1 MKIKDV
7 LEKTTTFFKDKKIAS
22 ARLDA
27 EILISFGLN
36 LKRIDLYLK
45 HDQPLKDAELEDLRD
60 LVRRRGQGEP
70 VAYIIG
76 EKEFYGLTY
85 RVTSDVLI
93 PRPETEH
100 LVEKALEWIHKK
112 SFDHPVRVLD
122 LGCGSGCVGLS
133 IAARAENTIV
143 SLLDISEKALVVAQE
158 NVHLHKLNDR
168 VELIKSP
175 ASEVNWMDQS
185 GRTFKHKLF
194 DIVVANPPY
203 IDRQDPEVEKF
214 VRKFEPEV
222 ALFAEDEGFAML
234 KTWSEIYERFLSAE
248 AMMAME
254 IGSRQGT
261 EMYDHF
267 KMLGC
272 FHDVQ
277 IIQDLANHDRII
289 FGAKYG

>member
-36 LKRIDLYLK
+36 LKRIDLYIN
-45 HDQPLKDAELEDLRD
+45 HDQPLKEIELEDLRT
-60 LVRRRGQGEP
+60 LVKRRGMGEP

-76 EKEFYGLTY
+76 EKEFFGLPFK
-85 RVTSDVLI
+85 VNADVLI

-122 LGCGSGCVGLS
+122 LGCGSGCLGLS
-133 IAARAENTIV
+133 IAAKTKNTIV
-143 SLLDISEKALVVAQE
+143 SLLDVSEKALFVTQN
-158 NVHLHKLNDR
+158 NVHLHLLNER
-168 VELIKSP
+168 VELIKST
-175 ASEVNWMDQS
+175 ASDIQWMDES
-185 GRTFKHKLF
+185 SRKFKHKLF
-194 DIVVANPPY
+194 DIIISNPPY
-203 IDRQDPEVEKF
+203 IDRADPETEAF
-214 VRKFEPEV
+214 VRKFEPEI
-222 ALFAEDEGFAML
+222 ALFAEGNGYSFL
-234 KTWSEIYERFLSAE
+234 KSWSEIYEKFLSSE

-254 IGSRQGT
+254 IGYKQGT

-277 IIQDLANHDRII
+277 IIQDLANHDRIV

>member
-7 LEKTTTFFKDKKIAS
+7 LEKTTTFFKDKKIPS

-45 HDQPLKDAELEDLRD
+45 HDQPLKDAELEDLRS

-76 EKEFYGLTY
+76 EKEFYGLTFK
-85 RVTSDVLI
+85 VTSDVLI

-100 LVEKALEWIHKK
+100 LVEKVLDWVHKK

-133 IAARAENTIV
+133 IAAKAPNTIV
-143 SLLDISEKALVVAQE
+143 SLLDISEKALAVTQD
-158 NVHLHKLNDR
+158 NIHLHKLNER
-168 VELIKSP
+168 VELIK
-175 ASEVNWMDQS
+175 ASAAEVGWMTQ
-185 GRTFKHKLF
+185 GNRIFKHNIF

-203 IDRQDPEVEKF
+203 IDRHDPEVEKF
-214 VRKFEPEV
+214 VRKFEPEI
-222 ALFAEDEGFAML
+222 ALFAEEKGLSLL
-234 KTWSEIYERFLSAE
+234 KSWSEIYEKYLSSE

-254 IGSRQGT
+254 IGSQQGT

-277 IIQDLANHDRII
+277 IIQDLANHDRIV